1 MREAKPDH
9 QFTFG
14 LWTFT
19 SKIGRDPFGLP
30 TREPMDPLHVVRRF
44 GELGVWGIP
53 FHDDDLVPQDAS
65 PQERDRIVA
74 DFRAA
79 LQEAGVVVSFASVNL
94 FEDPVFKDGAFTSA
108 DASVRARA
116 LQKALVAMDLGAEFD
131 APLFVLWGGRE
142 GTEVN
147 ASMKLV
153 DALGWYREALDYL
166 CQYALDQGYGYRLAL
181 EPKPNEPRGDLFLPT
196 AGSMLGF
203 IETLERRDMVGV
215 NPEFA
220 HETMAGLSFPQV
232 LAQVIDAGKLF
243 HVDLNDQ
250 RFGRFDQDRRFGS
263 ENPLA
268 ALFTVLLLDEHY
280 DGPLQF
286 DAHALRTEDDEGVWD
301 FVRNSMRSYR
311 LFHEHARAF
320 RDDPEV
326 RAWLDAYRR
335 PDADLEAL
343 LRYSKENARALKAR
357 SFDLEA
363 LRARGI
369 GLERID
375 QLATEHLLGAR
386 TTDDRRDG
394 RG

>member
-1 MREAKPDH
+1 MREAQPDH
-9 QFTFG
+9 SFTFG

-44 GELGVWGIP
+44 GELDVWGIP
-53 FHDDDLVPQDAS
+53 FHDDDLVPPDAS
-65 PQERDRIVA
+65 PKERDRIVA
-74 DFRAA
+74 AFREA
-79 LQEAGVVVSFASVNL
+79 LNDAGVVVSFASVNL

-108 DASVRARA
+108 DATVRARA
-116 LQKALVAMDLGAEFD
+116 LQKALTAMDLGAEFD

-147 ASMKLV
+147 ASLKLV
-153 DALGWYREALDYL
+153 DALGWYRDALDYL
-166 CQYALDQGYGYRLAL
+166 CQYAIDQGYGYRLAL

-203 IETLERRDMVGV
+203 IETLEHRDMVGV

-311 LFHEHARAF
+311 LFQEHARAF

-326 RAWLDAYRR
+326 REWLAAYRR

-343 LRYSKENARALKAR
+343 SRYSKANAQALKEHT
-357 SFDLEA
+357 FDLDA
-363 LRARGI
+363 LRERGI

-375 QLATEHLLGAR
+375 QLATEHLLGVSAKAG
-386 TTDDRRDG
+386 RRG
-394 RG
+394 GQG

>member
-1 MREAKPDH
+1 MREARPDDK
-9 QFTFG
+9 FTFG

-19 SKIGRDPFGLP
+19 SKIGRDPFGQP
-30 TREPMDPLHVVRRF
+30 TRAPMDPQHVVRRF

-53 FHDDDLVPQDAS
+53 FHDNDLVPQGTSAS
-65 PQERDRIVA
+65 ERDRIVTG
-74 DFRAA
+74 FQKA
-79 LQEAGVVVSFASVNL
+79 LKDAGVVVSFTSVNL

-108 DASVRARA
+108 DAAVRAHA
-116 LQKALVAMDLGAEFD
+116 LQKALIAMDLGAEFD

-153 DALGWYREALDYL
+153 DALAWYRDALDYM
-166 CQYALDQGYGYRLAL
+166 CQYAIDQGYGYRLAL

-203 IETLERRDMVGV
+203 IETLEHRDMVGV

-220 HETMAGLSFPQV
+220 HETMAGLNFPQV

-268 ALFTVLLLDEHY
+268 ALFTVLLLERHY
-280 DGPLQF
+280 DGPRQF

-301 FVRNSMRSYR
+301 FVRNCMRSYL
-311 LFHEHARAF
+311 LFAERARAF
-320 RDDPEV
+320 QDDPDV
-326 RAWLDAYRR
+326 KAWWEAYRR
-335 PDADLEAL
+335 SDAELEAL
-343 LRYSKENARALKAR
+343 ARYSPANAQALKAR
-357 SFDLEA
+357 SFDLDA
-363 LRARGI
+363 LRQRGV

-375 QLATEHLLGAR
+375 QWATEHLAGAR
-386 TTDDRRDG
+386 PQGGSEDRR
-394 RG
+394 

>member
-1 MREAKPDH
+1 MRDAHPDDP
-9 QFTFG
+9 FTFG

-30 TREPMDPLHVVRRF
+30 TREPMDPLHVVRTL
-44 GELGVWGIP
+44 GELGVWGLP

-65 PQERDRIVA
+65 AKERDRIVA
-74 DFRAA
+74 DFREA
-79 LQEAGVVVSFASVNL
+79 LGDAGVVVSFASVNL

-116 LQKALVAMDLGAEFD
+116 LQKAINAMDLGAEFD

-147 ASMKLV
+147 ASLKLV
-153 DALGWYREALDYL
+153 DALGWYRDALDYL
-166 CQYALDQGYGYRLAL
+166 CQYAIDQGYGYRLAL

-203 IETLERRDMVGV
+203 IETLEHRDMVGV

-220 HETMAGLSFPQV
+220 HETMAGLSFPQT

-268 ALFTVLLLDEHY
+268 ALFTVMLLDEHY
-280 DGPLQF
+280 GGPLQF

-301 FVRNSMRSYR
+301 FVRSSMRSYR
-311 LFHEHARAF
+311 LLRERARAF
-320 RDDPEV
+320 RDDPDV
-326 RAWLDAYRR
+326 QAWLDAYRR
-335 PDADLEAL
+335 PDPELEAL
-343 LRYSKENARALKAR
+343 LHYSKESAEALKGR
-357 SFDLEA
+357 TFDLDA
-363 LRARGI
+363 LRSRGI

-375 QLATEHLLGAR
+375 QLATEHLLGAAS
-386 TTDDRRDG
+386 TDDRSAR